1 MKSLLAAHLA
11 YKKHILGKLKEYG
24 LATGNPKIMY
34 YIYLNEGCQQ
44 KDIAEN
50 CYVES
55 ATLSTVLSRMEK
67 NNFIE
72 RRQHDT
78 DKRAYSIYIKDEAR
92 HIFEEVYEVFE
103 ETLKIA
109 LEGFSDEE
117 AKELE
122 DYLDRVEK
130 NMKNHEIL

>member
-1 MKSLLAAHLA
+1 MKTLLAAHLA
-11 YKKHILGKLKEYG
+11 FKKCILEKLKVYG
-24 LATGNPKIMY
+24 LVTGNPKIMY

-55 ATLSTVLSRMEK
+55 ATLSTELSRMEK

-72 RRQHDT
+72 RRRNDT

-92 HIFEEVYEVFE
+92 HIFKEVNEAFD
-103 ETLKIA
+103 ETIKIA
-109 LEGFSDEE
+109 FEGFSDKE

-122 DYLDRVEK
+122 DYLSRVESNLK
-130 NMKNHEIL
+130 KS